1 MAAIALDIGGT
12 KIEGATFTPDGHII
26 DRHRELIGSRTGA
39 AVGRLASDIAA
50 RLLQQA
56 AAENIT
62 ITNIGV
68 CVPGIVHRSTGS
80 VWAPNIPGWDDYP
93 LRDELAE
100 RFAGIGVSID
110 SDRSCSIYGESWLG
124 SAAGCHDAVFVAVG
138 TGIGLGIKVDG
149 RVLHGFGDI
158 AGATGWMALEPPYD
172 HKFDQC
178 GCFEYYASGT
188 GIGANARLLLDAR
201 HRDRIIDFG
210 GATVISDVRA
220 EHVFRAYDD
229 GDPIAIQVLEKAV
242 QMWGM
247 GAANIISLFN
257 PEYLIWGGG
266 VFGPAVRFID
276 DIRREAA
283 RWAQPIAMQ
292 QVKFTVASRDINPI
306 LAGAAYIA
314 FNHL

>member
-12 KIEGATFTPDGHII
+12 KIEGATFRADGHIV
-26 DRHRELIGSRTGA
+26 DRYRELIGSRTGA
-39 AVGRLASDIAA
+39 AVGQLAVEIAA
-50 RLLQQA
+50 LLMKRA
-56 AAENIT
+56 AVDGI
-62 ITNIGV
+62 IVKNIGV
-68 CVPGIVHRSTGS
+68 CVPGIVHRSTKT

-93 LRDELAE
+93 LHGQLSAAFPETT
-100 RFAGIGVSID
+100 VSVD

-124 SAAGCHDAVFVAVG
+124 SAAGCLDAVFVAVG

-149 RVLHGFGDI
+149 RVIHGFGDI

-172 HKFDQC
+172 HKFDRC

-188 GIGANARLLLDAR
+188 GIGDCARAILGAQ
-201 HRDRIIDFG
+201 HRDGAVDFG
-210 GATVISDVRA
+210 GAGTVAEVRA
-220 EHVFRAYDD
+220 ENVFRAYDD
-229 GDPIAIQVLEKAV
+229 GDPVARQVLEKAV
-242 QMWGM
+242 RLWGM

-266 VFGPAVRFID
+266 VFGPAVRFLD
-276 DIRREAA
+276 DIRREASQ
-283 RWAQPIAMQ
+283 WAQPVAME
-292 QVKFTVASRDINPI
+292 QVRFAAASPDINPI

>member
-12 KIEGATFTPDGHII
+12 KIEGATFRADGQII

-39 AVGRLASDIAA
+39 AVGQLAVEIASYLMQ
-50 RLLQQA
+50 RA
-56 AAENIT
+56 AADGIAVK
-62 ITNIGV
+62 NIGV
-68 CVPGIVHRSTGS
+68 CVPGIVHRLQGS

-93 LRDELAE
+93 LRDELSAA
-100 RFAGIGVSID
+100 FPGADVSVD

-124 SAAGCHDAVFVAVG
+124 SAAGCRDAVFVAVG

-149 RVLHGFGDI
+149 SVIHGFGDI

-172 HKFDQC
+172 HKFDRC

-188 GIGANARLLLDAR
+188 GIGENARLLLGEL
-201 HRDRIIDFG
+201 HRDGAVDFG
-210 GATVISDVRA
+210 GASTVAEVRA
-220 EHVFRAYDD
+220 ENVFRAYEDD
-229 GDPIAIQVLEKAV
+229 DPIARQVLEKTV

-257 PEYLIWGGG
+257 PECLIWGGG
-266 VFGPAVRFID
+266 VFGPAVRFLD

-283 RWAQPIAMQ
+283 QWAQPVAME
-292 QVKFTVASRDINPI
+292 QVKFLAASPDINPI

-314 FNHL
+314 FHHL